1 MSEVEED
8 LKATAEAITV
18 DARRLVAIEEEKL
31 GLDPKDPMIPLL
43 SEESRTISQRLV
55 VQTAVEDE
63 LATTLAEDE
72 SGRGT
77 SPADDMA
84 G

>member
-18 DARRLVAIEEEKL
+18 DALRLVAIEEEKL

-63 LATTLAEDE
+63 LATTLAQDD
-72 SGRGT
+72 SPRGG

-84 G
+84 D

>member
-18 DARRLVAIEEEKL
+18 DALRLVAIEEEKL
-31 GLDPKDPMIPLL
+31 ALDPRDPMIPLL
-43 SEESRTISQRLV
+43 SEESRIISERLV

-63 LATTLAEDE
+63 LATTLARD
-72 SGRGT
+72 GNG
-77 SPADDMA
+77 
-84 G
+84 

>member
-18 DARRLVAIEEEKL
+18 DALRLVAIEEEKL

-63 LATTLAEDE
+63 LATALAQDD
-72 SGRGT
+72 SGRGR

-84 G
+84 D

>member
-1 MSEVEED
+1 MSEVEDD

-18 DARRLVAIEEEKL
+18 DALRLVAIEEEKL

-72 SGRGT
+72 SGRGI

>member
-1 MSEVEED
+1 MSEVEDD

-18 DARRLVAIEEEKL
+18 DALRLVAIEEEKL

-63 LATTLAEDE
+63 LATTLAQDDG
-72 SGRGT
+72 SGM

-84 G
+84 D

>member
-1 MSEVEED
+1 VCEVEED

-63 LATTLAEDE
+63 LATTLAQDE
-72 SGRGT
+72 PGPSG
-77 SPADDMA
+77 SPADDVT

>member
-1 MSEVEED
+1 VSEVEED

-18 DARRLVAIEEEKL
+18 DALRLVAIEEEKL

-63 LATTLAEDE
+63 LATTLAHDD
-72 SGRGT
+72 STGGR
-77 SPADDMA
+77 SPDDDMA
-84 G
+84 D